1 MCTNYY
7 CRLKQ
12 CMPMYHYKSST
23 QDCNRFWLPTLQ
35 SYFYLKLCL
44 LPVLS
49 KCIYLQKR
57 SCPAKQL
64 VSVPV
69 YVKTGTDFF
78 IIRKMIICVPLPPIR
93 HRGCLARFY
102 ISSRIQLS
110 IVRTNHV
117 FSFFVTI
124 SIDINWIWADL
135 ICSTLALAFAVR
147 ARPVRA
153 WQWSQQKMTSSV
165 PASQVIMIC

>member
-1 MCTNYY
+1 MNDNLSGSKTVTKRNQAVPLWCNLHMYQHYPGLLSKTQCTIYI
-7 CRLKQ
+7 
-12 CMPMYHYKSST
+12 T
-23 QDCNRFWLPTLQ
+23 QIVIDSGSPNHT
-35 SYFYLKLCL
+35 FYLELCL
-44 LPVLS
+44 PILS
-49 KCIYLQKR
+49 KCIYAQKR
-57 SCPAKQL
+57 SSCPAQQL

-102 ISSRIQLS
+102 ISSRIQFQLS

-124 SIDINWIWADL
+124 SIDIN
-135 ICSTLALAFAVR
+135 
-147 ARPVRA
+147 
-153 WQWSQQKMTSSV
+153 
-165 PASQVIMIC
+165 

>member
-1 MCTNYY
+1 MNDNCLEARLLPRGTRLSHFGEICMYQHYPGLLSKTQCTIYI
-7 CRLKQ
+7 
-12 CMPMYHYKSST
+12 T
-23 QDCNRFWLPTLQ
+23 QIVIDSGSPNHT
-35 SYFYLKLCL
+35 FYLELCL
-44 LPVLS
+44 PILS
-49 KCIYLQKR
+49 KCIYAQKR
-57 SCPAKQL
+57 SSCPAQQL

-102 ISSRIQLS
+102 ISSRIQFQLS

-124 SIDINWIWADL
+124 SIDIN
-135 ICSTLALAFAVR
+135 
-147 ARPVRA
+147 
-153 WQWSQQKMTSSV
+153 
-165 PASQVIMIC
+165 